1 MSKTTRIRTEPEPTD
16 RERVRAMTAATG
28 MFHAPEIEVAVELV
42 DDRLAKGAASDYLF
56 LFAELDSATL
66 GYACYGRDTMT
77 ESSWELYWIAVDP
90 QTQGSGIGRRLLEL
104 VERDARARGA
114 TQLFVETAGRP
125 IYQPTRAFYLA
136 TGYTLVAELPDYYAP
151 GDSKCV
157 FAKRLG
163 PP

>member
-1 MSKTTRIRTEPEPTD
+1 MNDVRIRTEVSTRD
-16 RERVRAMTAATG
+16 RERVRELTAATG
-28 MFHAPEIEVAVELV
+28 MFHPPEVDVAVELV
-42 DDRLAKGAASDYLF
+42 DDRLAKGTTSDYLF
-56 LFAELDSATL
+56 LFADVDLTTL
-66 GYACYGRDTMT
+66 GYACYGRDAMT

-90 QTQGSGIGRRLLEL
+90 RTQGSGIGRRLLEL

-125 IYQPTRAFYLA
+125 IYAPTRAFYLA